1 MVWTEGNTKNCILPR
16 EIREEIAVVLTFLHH
31 ISPVVVDTWYTQGR
45 KTRKMCGPTQGEKQ
59 LRTDKLMKSVAE
71 HGSGKTSSEP
81 KAPIGVVLVPP
92 TLAARYACASVML
105 AVFGVWGHL
114 CFTPESQHPPVGSN
128 IHSWT
133 IPTMLTISYLLVLPL
148 MRIFSTTF
156 LSESVDVKLLLKE
169 TMVVYN
175 GGQVL
180 LNLWMVYKIV
190 EGLISKGLP
199 FIGDVYT
206 LTPGVSHALWIHYVD
221 KYLEFFD
228 TFFMVLRGRMDQA
241 SRVE

>member
-1 MVWTEGNTKNCILPR
+1 
-16 EIREEIAVVLTFLHH
+16 
-31 ISPVVVDTWYTQGR
+31 
-45 KTRKMCGPTQGEKQ
+45 MCGPTLAEKQ
-59 LRTDKLMKSVAE
+59 LRTDKLMKSAAE
-71 HGSGKTSSEP
+71 HGSGETSSEP
-81 KAPIGVVLVPP
+81 KAPIGVVLQPP

-105 AVFGVWGHL
+105 AVFGVWGHI

-128 IHSWT
+128 IHSW
-133 IPTMLTISYLLVLPL
+133 IVPTMLTVSYLLVLPV
-148 MRIFSTTF
+148 MRVFSTTF

-180 LNLWMVYKIV
+180 LNLCMVYKVV
-190 EGLISKGLP
+190 EGLISKGHP

-206 LTPGVSHALWIHYVD
+206 MTPGISHALWIHYVD

-228 TFFMVLRGRMDQA
+228 TFFMVLRGRMDQVSFLHVYHHVSIA
-241 SRVE
+241 WAWFCHEGLAGR